1 MGSAGEGNLVVELE
15 EVGVATTTL
24 TPAMVRIHHRMV
36 FKVLKDKQALPQQM
50 VRCLS
55 PSKTQLLSNI
65 QAQVTK
71 EIPHRALNA
80 KTTII
85 SKPFTFA
92 TATLSP
98 HVGFCAFYEGVGRNI
113 FNLVLTVKIS
123 VISFFNNRLL
133 WYCLQSVCEGRT

>member
-1 MGSAGEGNLVVELE
+1 MTTTEEEGEVEGVGSAGEGNLVVELE

-71 EIPHRALNA
+71 EDR
-80 KTTII
+80 K
-85 SKPFTFA
+85 
-92 TATLSP
+92 
-98 HVGFCAFYEGVGRNI
+98 
-113 FNLVLTVKIS
+113 S
-123 VISFFNNRLL
+123 V
-133 WYCLQSVCEGRT
+133 V